1 MRRREFM
8 TLLSGAAAWPL
19 TTRAQQPK
27 LPTIGFLG
35 TTSAAAWSP
44 WTAALIQRL
53 RELGWIEGRTMV
65 IEYRWAEAHNE
76 RYTEI
81 ADEFVRLKVD
91 LIFTSGGAVRAVKQ
105 VTGAIPIVFAL
116 GLDPVG
122 SGLVASLARPGGNAT
137 PVPMFA
143 VEPKQ
148 ITSNKG
154 CLSRPTRGLR
164 NRSQYDAAC

>member
-1 MRRREFM
+1 MRRREFL

-19 TTRAQQPK
+19 TARAQQPK

-65 IEYRWAEAHNE
+65 IEYRWAEGHNE

-116 GLDPVG
+116 GADPVG

-137 PVPMFA
+137 SVG
-143 VEPKQ
+143 
-148 ITSNKG
+148 SW
-154 CLSRPTRGLR
+154 
-164 NRSQYDAAC
+164 